1 MRLAKFALVT
11 VTILIFLAYPLH
23 GVVGNENDD
32 YGENLSIKG
41 EIPPIKIG
49 EDTVIDLYYEDFAG
63 LNWTYLLQI
72 GPAGFRLL
80 PGGMALFLTISP
92 LYKSLRDALC
102 YHTIEFS
109 AYVTDPEG
117 KNLSGWYAVIVPSK
131 VEGSTQ
137 GRKFPLKLIVRID
150 GTTTY
155 PKAIVVV
162 KAVRRGK
169 EGKILDV
176 EYHSISVKAEHIY
189 LLDVKP
195 EKTVLET
202 TPGSTVSI
210 PITITNRGNYAEVY
224 HIEAEGKNG
233 LSPLS
238 GSQFFVINPGESLK
252 VSIDVVTPFSL
263 IDPGT
268 PRSVEI
274 KAFPVGKPDQVFIGS
289 VSIVTKGINLVTV
302 SILILIAVLIFA
314 LVKLLTVSLRH
325 GCFKRQKELEKT
337 IEDKSKEEV
346 TQHQETSRQSV
357 LEEKISQILKEQE
370 KQKRK
375 LNI

>member
-72 GPAGFRLL
+72 GPFGGSLL

-92 LYKSLRDALC
+92 LYRSLRDALC

-117 KNLSGWYAVIVPSK
+117 KNLSGWYAVVVPSK

-137 GRKFPLKLIVRID
+137 GHKFPLKLIVRID

-202 TPGSTVSI
+202 TPGSTCLLYTS
-210 PITITNRGNYAEVY
+210 PSPRDRG
-224 HIEAEGKNG
+224 
-233 LSPLS
+233 
-238 GSQFFVINPGESLK
+238 
-252 VSIDVVTPFSL
+252 
-263 IDPGT
+263 
-268 PRSVEI
+268 
-274 KAFPVGKPDQVFIGS
+274 
-289 VSIVTKGINLVTV
+289 
-302 SILILIAVLIFA
+302 
-314 LVKLLTVSLRH
+314 
-325 GCFKRQKELEKT
+325 
-337 IEDKSKEEV
+337 
-346 TQHQETSRQSV
+346 
-357 LEEKISQILKEQE
+357 
-370 KQKRK
+370 
-375 LNI
+375 